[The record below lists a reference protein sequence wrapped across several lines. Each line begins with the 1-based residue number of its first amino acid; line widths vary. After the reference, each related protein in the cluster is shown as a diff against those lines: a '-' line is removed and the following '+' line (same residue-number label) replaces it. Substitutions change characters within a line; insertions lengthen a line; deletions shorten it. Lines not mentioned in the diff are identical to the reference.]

1 MVFTIFVGVA
11 VALVTLCGLAIGLN
25 RLAPLAAARWLRTAL
40 RWLAGLRAKTVDVN
54 GQPFP
59 YLLGGT
65 GEPLVLVH
73 GFTADKDTWGAVA
86 RHLTRQYTVIAPDLP
101 GFGDAARDPHAS
113 YSLDVQVENLRAFLH
128 YMGLAHVDMPV
139 HLGGNSMGGGV
150 VALYAAKYPQEVA
163 SLWLLDA
170 AATGEVTRSDLMKHY
185 DTTGEFPLL
194 VQTQAQQLAKLALV
208 FGRRQY
214 IPHSLAY
221 AMAYEAERD
230 FDFHSRILKTIRDDI
245 PIEARYGAL
254 QTPAL
259 IVTGDQDRVVPPA
272 SVHTLAQV
280 FVRSQVKVMPGVGHI
295 PMVEAPK
302 AVARD
307 YLAFRAELGAA
318 GQGAI
323 R

>member
-1 MVFTIFVGVA
+1 MTKKVDMVFTVCVGLFGFLMAMWCVA
-11 VALVTLCGLAIGLN
+11 MGLN
-25 RLAPLAAARWLRTAL
+25 RLAPLAVARWLRSAL
-40 RWLAGLRAKTVDVN
+40 RRVAGLRARTLDAD

-59 YLLGGT
+59 YLIGGT

-86 RHLTRQYTVIAPDLP
+86 RHLTRKYTVIAPDLP

-128 YMGLAHVDMPV
+128 CMRLTPV

-163 SLWLLDA
+163 SLWLIDA
-170 AATGEVTRSDLMKHY
+170 AATGDVTRSDLMRHY

-214 IPHSLAY
+214 VPHSLAY
-221 AMAYEAERD
+221 AMAHEAQRD
-230 FDFHSRILKTIRDDI
+230 FDFHSQILKTIRDDI
-245 PIEARYGAL
+245 PIEARYSAL
-254 QTPAL
+254 QTPTL
-259 IVTGDQDRVVPPA
+259 IVTGDQDRVVPPE
-272 SVHTLAQV
+272 SVFTLAKV
-280 FVRSQVKVMPGVGHI
+280 FQNSQVKVMPGLGHI

-307 YLAFRAELGAA
+307 YMAFRAGLVQA
-318 GQGAI
+318 
-323 R
+323 

>member
-1 MVFTIFVGVA
+1 MVFTVIVGLAAVLVALCGVA
-11 VALVTLCGLAIGLN
+11 VGLN
-25 RLAPLAAARWLRTAL
+25 WLAPLASARWLRNAL
-40 RWLAGLRAKTVDVN
+40 RSLAGLQAKTVDVN
-54 GQPFP
+54 GQHFP
-59 YLLGGT
+59 YLAGGT

-73 GFTADKDTWGAVA
+73 GFTADKDTWCAVA
-86 RHLTRQYTVIAPDLP
+86 RHLTSKYTVIAPDLP

-128 YMGLAHVDMPV
+128 SMGLNPV
-139 HLGGNSMGGGV
+139 HLGGSSMGGGV

-163 SLWLLDA
+163 SLWLIDA
-170 AATGEVTRSDLMKHY
+170 AATGEVTRSDLMRHY

-221 AMAYEAERD
+221 AMANEAKRD
-230 FDFHSRILKTIRDDI
+230 FDFHGQILKTIRDDI
-245 PIEARYGAL
+245 PIEARYSAL

-259 IVTGDQDRVVPPA
+259 IVTGAQDRVVPPE
-272 SVHTLAQV
+272 SVHTLARV
-280 FVRSQVKVMPGVGHI
+280 FLHSQVKVMPGLGHL

-302 AVARD
+302 AVALD
-307 YLAFRAELGAA
+307 YLAFRAGRLPKCCS
-318 GQGAI
+318 
-323 R
+323 

>member
-1 MVFTIFVGVA
+1 MVFTVFVGVA
-11 VALVTLCGLAIGLN
+11 AALVTVACVAIGLN
-25 RLAPLAAARWLRTAL
+25 RLAPLAVARWLRQAL
-40 RWLAGLRAKTVDVN
+40 RRLAGLQAKAIDVQ
-54 GQPFP
+54 GLPLP
-59 YLLGGT
+59 YLVGGT

-86 RHLTRQYTVIAPDLP
+86 RHLTAKYTVIAPDLP

-128 YMGLAHVDMPV
+128 SMGLARV

-150 VALYAAKYPQEVA
+150 VALYAAKYPHEVA
-163 SLWLLDA
+163 SLWLIDA

-185 DTTGEFPLL
+185 DATGEFPLL
-194 VQTQAQQLAKLALV
+194 VQTQDQQLAKLAFV

-221 AMAYEAERD
+221 AMAAEAKRD
-230 FDFHSRILKTIRDDI
+230 FDFHRQILKTIRDDI
-245 PIEARYGAL
+245 PIEARYSAL
-254 QTPAL
+254 QTPTL

-272 SVHTLAQV
+272 SVHTLAKV
-280 FVRSQVKVMPGVGHI
+280 FVNSQVKVMPGLGHI

-302 AVARD
+302 AVAKD
-307 YLAFRAELGAA
+307 YLAFRAGLAP
-318 GQGAI
+318 
-323 R
+323 

>member
-1 MVFTIFVGVA
+1 MVFTVIVSLAAVL
-11 VALVTLCGLAIGLN
+11 VALCGVAIGLN
-25 RLAPLAAARWLRTAL
+25 RLAPLAVALWLRSAL
-40 RWLAGLRAKTVDVN
+40 RKLAGLQAKTVDVN

-59 YLLGGT
+59 YLVGGT

-73 GFTADKDTWGAVA
+73 GFTADKDTWCAAA
-86 RHLTRQYTVIAPDLP
+86 RYLTRKYQVIAPDLP
-101 GFGDAARDPHAS
+101 GFGDASRDPHVS

-128 YMGLAHVDMPV
+128 SMGLNPV

-170 AATGEVTRSDLMKHY
+170 AATGEIARSDLMKHY
-185 DTTGEFPLL
+185 DTTGDFPLL

-221 AMAYEAERD
+221 TMAHEARRD
-230 FDFHSRILKTIRDDI
+230 FDFHSQILKTIRDDI
-245 PIEARYGAL
+245 PIEARYSAL
-254 QTPAL
+254 QTPTL

-272 SVHTLAQV
+272 SVYTLGTV
-280 FVRSQVKVMPGVGHI
+280 FKQSQIKVMPGLGHI

-302 AVARD
+302 AVAND
-307 YLAFRAELGAA
+307 YFAFRDGLLKA
-318 GQGAI
+318 
-323 R
+323 

>member
-1 MVFTIFVGVA
+1 MVFTVIVGLAAVLVALCGVA
-11 VALVTLCGLAIGLN
+11 VSLN
-25 RLAPLAAARWLRTAL
+25 RLAPLAVARWLRNAL
-40 RWLAGLRAKTVDVN
+40 RRVAGLQAKTVDVN

-59 YLLGGT
+59 YLVGGA

-86 RHLTRQYTVIAPDLP
+86 RHLTSKYTVIAPDLP

-128 YMGLAHVDMPV
+128 SMRLTPV
-139 HLGGNSMGGGV
+139 HLGGSSMGGGV

-163 SLWLLDA
+163 SLWLIDA
-170 AATGEVTRSDLMKHY
+170 AATGEVTRSDLMRHY

-221 AMAYEAERD
+221 AMADEAKRD
-230 FDFHSRILKTIRDDI
+230 FDFHSQILKTIRDDI
-245 PIEARYGAL
+245 PIEARYSAL

-259 IVTGDQDRVVPPA
+259 IVTGGQDRVVPPEA
-272 SVHTLAQV
+272 VHTLAKV
-280 FVRSQVKVMPGVGHI
+280 FVHSQVKVMPGLGHI

-302 AVARD
+302 AVAND
-307 YLAFRAELGAA
+307 YLAFRANLK
-318 GQGAI
+318 QQ